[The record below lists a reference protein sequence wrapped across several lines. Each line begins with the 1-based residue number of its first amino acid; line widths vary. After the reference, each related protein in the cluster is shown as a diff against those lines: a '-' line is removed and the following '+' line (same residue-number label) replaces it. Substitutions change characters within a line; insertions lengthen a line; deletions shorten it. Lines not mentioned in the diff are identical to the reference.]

1 MVGTMFEFNPD
12 RAFLRQAFTN
22 EVQQLIDRI
31 ALFDPEIAGT
41 EARNCL
47 FRIYRDIR
55 FSPNK
60 LPYKQHFAAYI
71 ARGGKNSERGG
82 YYLHLEPDNSL
93 LSGGIW
99 CPSPGLLKCLRK
111 DIYDNMAEFIGIL
124 ENPAFKAVYPSLDGE
139 MLKRMPAGFP
149 ADAEHGDIL
158 RHKDFCVY
166 TPKPDSFFL
175 QEDWM
180 DKAVADFQL
189 LRPFNRFLNYTV
201 DNR

>member
-1 MVGTMFEFNPD
+1 MKVIPGMPWCANDIREPACHCNK
-12 RAFLRQAFTN
+12 LWK
-22 EVQQLIDRI
+22 
-31 ALFDPEIAGT
+31 
-41 EARNCL
+41 RNCL

-111 DIYDNMAEFIGIL
+111 DIYDNMAEFVGIL

-189 LRPFNRFLNYTV
+189 LQPFNRFLNYTV

>member
-1 MVGTMFEFNPD
+1 MNDQIFQFLRELRQNNNRNWFQANKARFD
-12 RAFLRQAFTN
+12 ILRQAFTN

-111 DIYDNMAEFIGIL
+111 
-124 ENPAFKAVYPSLDGE
+124 
-139 MLKRMPAGFP
+139 KRMPAGFP